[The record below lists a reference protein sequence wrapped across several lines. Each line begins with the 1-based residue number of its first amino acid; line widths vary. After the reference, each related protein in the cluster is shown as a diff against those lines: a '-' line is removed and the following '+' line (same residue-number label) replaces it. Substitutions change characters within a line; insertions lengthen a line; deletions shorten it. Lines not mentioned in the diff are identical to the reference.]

1 LTVGGGPDAVDAV
14 VRGVRATAAGR
25 IADLVLTNVPVCPR
39 CAEGR
44 GCGAGLFGRRNR
56 AGVVSL
62 PVPPTLELRPGQPVS
77 LRLREQTL
85 LGAALLVYGQPLAG
99 AAIASGAAW
108 LAGFGDPAA
117 VLAAL
122 AGLVAGIATARRR
135 LRASQ
140 RAGSTMLRIDA

>member
-1 LTVGGGPDAVDAV
+1 
-14 VRGVRATAAGR
+14 
-25 IADLVLTNVPVCPR
+25 
-39 CAEGR
+39 
-44 GCGAGLFGRRNR
+44 
-56 AGVVSL
+56 
-62 PVPPTLELRPGQPVS
+62 VPPTLELRPGQPVS